1 MARINLLPWREEL
14 RRQKQNE
21 FLTLLGLALI
31 VALFLG
37 VVVHF
42 SYVRLIDYQNSRNNY
57 LNAQIEIV
65 NKKIEEIRAL
75 EDEKNRLIARMRS
88 IEKLQGSRPFNVRL
102 LDDLARRIPE
112 GVSFTAV
119 KQGGNT
125 LTITGVAQSNARV
138 SSLMRNLNSSEWLAN
153 PRLSLIES
161 KDEPGSGGQG
171 KQARRLSHF
180 SLQIQQVQ
188 PKSESDE
195 EGELAG

>member
-75 EDEKNRLIARMRS
+75 EDEKNRLIARMRA
-88 IEKLQGSRPFNVRL
+88 IEELQGSRPFNVRL

-161 KDEPGSGGQG
+161 KDEPG
-171 KQARRLSHF
+171 
-180 SLQIQQVQ
+180 
-188 PKSESDE
+188 
-195 EGELAG
+195 